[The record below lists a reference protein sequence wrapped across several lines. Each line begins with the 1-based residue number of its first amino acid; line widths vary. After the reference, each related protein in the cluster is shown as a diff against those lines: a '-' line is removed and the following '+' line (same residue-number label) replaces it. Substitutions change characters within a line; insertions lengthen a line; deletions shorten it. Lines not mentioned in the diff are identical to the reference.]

1 MQKKIT
7 LADFFIKNA
16 SKDKFV
22 LEIETGKK
30 KNFIKIIEAAK
41 KISSYKKINK
51 GDIVTVILP
60 NSIDYRMFFSLFI
73 GRMDIQSLAILYTG
87 SRN

>member
-7 LADFFIKNA
+7 LADFFFIKNA

-30 KNFIKIIEAAK
+30 K
-41 KISSYKKINK
+41 
-51 GDIVTVILP
+51 LH
-60 NSIDYRMFFSLFI
+60 
-73 GRMDIQSLAILYTG
+73 
-87 SRN
+87 

>member
-30 KNFIKIIEAAK
+30 KITLKFLRLQKKYHLTKKLIKE
-41 KISSYKKINK
+41 IS
-51 GDIVTVILP
+51 L
-60 NSIDYRMFFSLFI
+60 L
-73 GRMDIQSLAILYTG
+73 LYYQT
-87 SRN
+87 R